1 MSDRITNAT
10 TVFIAG
16 IMIGAF
22 RSATVTAPKPLSR
35 QRAAPLPSRKL
46 SLNSASAT
54 STRATLAFISENY
67 LELTA
72 SIGAIAI
79 VIAIAILAA
88 AAKKERALMILSPSI
103 AKSY

>member
-1 MSDRITNAT
+1 MTGPP
-10 TVFIAG
+10 IACTSTPCG
-16 IMIGAF
+16 IEEDCPL
-22 RSATVTAPKPLSR
+22 SATVKAPKPLSP

-79 VIAIAILAA
+79 VIAILAA
-88 AAKKERALMILSPSI
+88 LCMAAKKERALMILSPSI
-103 AKSY
+103 A